1 MHQDEEMQLHSSYFL
16 TIILFFRGL
25 DLCINN
31 CILHIGAK
39 PRNFHSKCITWIKI
53 TQQLDFGAITHTRGQ
68 LSCNTQLINRHSLQM
83 HFGMIW
89 HTGDISNL
97 GLSSNSISELWF
109 ISKNA
114 TQLSMAPLIYQ
125 LLEFEVRITAHQTP
139 SLINS
144 AIRTILTCY
153 LELYDRKTLLAHR
166 IFWQSQLV
174 NTSNLTPNQVAWW
187 SLYYIMAV
195 LTRIII
201 QHGVFSMDSTR
212 MYSQTKIYFKM

>member
-1 MHQDEEMQLHSSYFL
+1 MLQDEEMQLHPSYFL

-68 LSCNTQLINRHSLQM
+68 LSCNTQLINRQSLQM

-114 TQLSMAPLIYQ
+114 TQLFMAPLIYQ
-125 LLEFEVRITAHQTP
+125 LLEFEHQTP
-139 SLINS
+139 SLIYS

-153 LELYDRKTLLAHR
+153 LELYDRKTL
-166 IFWQSQLV
+166 
-174 NTSNLTPNQVAWW
+174 
-187 SLYYIMAV
+187 
-195 LTRIII
+195 
-201 QHGVFSMDSTR
+201 
-212 MYSQTKIYFKM
+212 